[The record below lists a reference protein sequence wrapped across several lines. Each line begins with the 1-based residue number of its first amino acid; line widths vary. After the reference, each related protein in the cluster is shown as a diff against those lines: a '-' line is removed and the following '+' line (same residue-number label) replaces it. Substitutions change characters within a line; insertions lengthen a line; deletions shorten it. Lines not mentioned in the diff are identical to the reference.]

1 MHDHAVICYH
11 VTLLKYFLQHQEG
24 MGKWIR
30 PLILILSSVA
40 FIDIAFQLFKWR
52 LYHCQ
57 TRHGFNRVSK
67 IQKKKRSLSS
77 LFQTQNPFTGDIFEL
92 TNPSTPKDVTKPL
105 WLQTLLSI
113 PMQILTEI
121 LHWGIGAVS
130 ARMLPMTIQVLQQIV
145 SI

>member
-1 MHDHAVICYH
+1 MKYNHQFIVITYLVTAAHFFFQNHSLTYFVLSRILKQKINSFKNRRKWSNSRTWAWQKKKLRVLHDHAVICYH

-40 FIDIAFQLFKWR
+40 FIDTAFQLFKWR

-67 IQKKKRSLSS
+67 I
-77 LFQTQNPFTGDIFEL
+77 
-92 TNPSTPKDVTKPL
+92 
-105 WLQTLLSI
+105 
-113 PMQILTEI
+113 
-121 LHWGIGAVS
+121 
-130 ARMLPMTIQVLQQIV
+130 
-145 SI
+145 